1 MNAPVNTAAGGACR
15 PSIRMPARFR
25 RIILGAL
32 AEMKLPLA
40 VAVLALAGVM
50 AMSLLAPWPL
60 KIIFDHVLLEK
71 PLPDALNLL
80 EPVIVRGQWFAL
92 CTMAGA
98 IGVIALFAAIFAYLQ
113 VFATAKVGHYI
124 TYCLRS
130 ELFAHLQRLSLS
142 FHQRTRSG
150 ELITKVASDT
160 NLLRDMFAEWSLTF
174 AAHFLTLIAMLAVM
188 FAINWR
194 LALVVATSL
203 PPLLALIY
211 FLNKRVKA
219 SVRAQR
225 KYEGAMTSRL
235 NEVLS
240 SMLLVQAFG
249 RQSFEERRFQEEIE
263 GNFHSGV
270 RTARNAG
277 AITRAIVLVSAIGT
291 AITVLVGAWQV
302 LEGQLTPG
310 ELLIF
315 LAYVQSLYKP
325 VKDLGRLSA
334 KFSRATVSAGR
345 IGEILATEPDAVDET
360 GALDIG
366 SPAGEIIFEDVC
378 FGYREGRPVVDH
390 VSFRIAP
397 GERVALVG
405 PSGAGKSTLLS
416 LLLRLY
422 EPDQG
427 RITIDG
433 IDIRRFTRDSLRN
446 QIGIVLQENIL
457 FGVSVRENIAY
468 GCPGASDAAI
478 QAAARAAR
486 AHEFIVDLPDGY
498 DTELGERGASL
509 SGGQRQRICLARA
522 LVKAPAILVMDEPTS
537 AVDAVSARL
546 INESV
551 ARVHAGRSLLVIA
564 HDYADMSG
572 YDRILV
578 MKDGRLVESG
588 RHDNLMEAKGA
599 YLALVERRA

>member
-1 MNAPVNTAAGGACR
+1 M
-15 PSIRMPARFR
+15 RMPPRFR
-25 RIILGAL
+25 RIVIDAL
-32 AEMKLPLA
+32 AEMKLPLT
-40 VAVLALAGVM
+40 VAALSLAGVM
-50 AMSLLAPWPL
+50 VTNLLAPWPL
-60 KIIFDHVLLEK
+60 KIIFDHILLEK
-71 PLPDALNLL
+71 PLPELL
-80 EPVIVRGQWFAL
+80 APVHTVLAHGQWFAL

-98 IGVIALFAAIFAYLQ
+98 ICLIALFAAVFAYLQ
-113 VFATAKVGHYI
+113 VFATAKVGHFI
-124 TYCLRS
+124 TYRLRS
-130 ELFAHLQRLSLS
+130 ELFAHLQRLSLG
-142 FHQRTRSG
+142 FHSDHRSG

-160 NLLRDMFAEWSLTF
+160 NMLRDMFAEWSLTF
-174 AAHFLTLIAMLAVM
+174 VAHFLTLLAMLAVM

-203 PPLLALIY
+203 PPLLAVIY

-225 KYEGAMTSRL
+225 RYEGAMTSRL

-240 SMLLVQAFG
+240 SMQLVQAFG

-270 RTARNAG
+270 RTARNTG

-302 LEGQLTPG
+302 LEGHLTPG

-334 KFSRATVSAGR
+334 KFSRAAVSAAR
-345 IGEILATEPDAVDET
+345 IGEILALEPDAADEP
-360 GALDIG
+360 GALEIG
-366 SPAGEIIFEDVC
+366 RPAGEIVFEDVS
-378 FGYREGRPVVDH
+378 FGYRAGRPVLDK
-390 VSFRIAP
+390 VSLRIAA

-422 EPDQG
+422 EPDSG
-427 RITIDG
+427 RILIDG
-433 IDIRRFTRDSLRN
+433 IDIRRFRRDSLRS
-446 QIGIVLQENIL
+446 QIGIVLQDNLL

-468 GCPGASDAAI
+468 GCPEADDGRI
-478 QAAARAAR
+478 EAAARAAR

-498 DTELGERGASL
+498 GSELGERGATL

-522 LVKAPAILVMDEPTS
+522 LVKQPAILVMDEPTS

-551 ARVHAGRSLLVIA
+551 ARVHAGRTLLVIA
-564 HDYADMSG
+564 HDYADMSDF
-572 YDRILV
+572 DRILV
-578 MKDGRLVESG
+578 LQDGRLVESG
-588 RHDNLMEAKGA
+588 RHDKLMEAKGA

>member
-1 MNAPVNTAAGGACR
+1 
-15 PSIRMPARFR
+15 MPPRFR
-25 RIILGAL
+25 RIIVGAL
-32 AEMKLPLA
+32 AEMKWP
-40 VAVLALAGVM
+40 LALAALGLVGVM
-50 AMSLLAPWPL
+50 VTNLLAPWPL
-60 KIIFDHVLLEK
+60 KIIFDHILLEK
-71 PLPDALNLL
+71 PLPAGMSLL
-80 EPVIVRGQWFAL
+80 APLLAEGKWFAL
-92 CTMAGA
+92 CLMAGA
-98 IGVIALFAAIFAYLQ
+98 IGLVALVAAICAYLQ
-113 VFATAKVGHYI
+113 VFATAKVGHFI
-124 TYCLRS
+124 TYRLRS
-130 ELFAHLQRLSLS
+130 DLFAHLQRLSLS
-142 FHQRTRSG
+142 FHQRSRSG

-174 AAHFLTLIAMLAVM
+174 AAHFLTLLAMLGVM

-194 LALVVATSL
+194 LALVVSTSL
-203 PPLLALIY
+203 PPLLAVIY

-225 KYEGAMTSRL
+225 RYEGAMTSRL

-277 AITRAIVLVSAIGT
+277 AITRAIVLVSALGT
-291 AITVLVGAWQV
+291 AVTVLFGAWQV
-302 LEGQLTPG
+302 LEGELTPG

-315 LAYVQSLYKP
+315 LAYVQSLYRP

-334 KFSRATVSAGR
+334 KFSRAAVSAGR
-345 IGEILATEPDAVDET
+345 IGEILATEPDAMDET

-366 SPAGEIIFEDVC
+366 RPAGEIVFEDVR
-378 FGYREGRPVVDH
+378 FGYREGRPVVDG
-390 VSFRIAP
+390 VSFRIAA
-397 GERVALVG
+397 GERVAVVG

-422 EPDQG
+422 EPEQG
-427 RITIDG
+427 RVLIDG
-433 IDIRRFTRDSLRN
+433 IDIRRFTRDSLRG

-468 GCPGASDAAI
+468 GCPDADDAAI
-478 QAAARAAR
+478 EAAARAAR

-498 DTELGERGASL
+498 DTVLGERGASL

-522 LVKAPAILVMDEPTS
+522 LVKSPAILVMDEPTS

-551 ARVHAGRSLLVIA
+551 ARVHAGRTLLVIA

-588 RHDNLMEAKGA
+588 RHDRLMEAKGA

>member
-1 MNAPVNTAAGGACR
+1 M
-15 PSIRMPARFR
+15 IHMPHRFR
-25 RIILGAL
+25 RIVFGGLG
-32 AEMKLPLA
+32 EMKAPLV
-40 VAVLALAGVM
+40 VAALALAGVM
-50 AMSLLAPWPL
+50 VTSLLAPWPL
-60 KIIFDHVLLEK
+60 KVIFDHVLLAK
-71 PLPDALNLL
+71 PLPEGLSMLAPLIAQGRWL
-80 EPVIVRGQWFAL
+80 AL
-92 CTMAGA
+92 CAMAGTIA
-98 IGVIALFAAIFAYLQ
+98 LIALFAAIFAYLQ
-113 VFATAKVGHYI
+113 VYATAKVGHFI
-124 TYCLRS
+124 TYRLRS
-130 ELFAHLQRLSLS
+130 ELFAHLQRLSMS
-142 FHQRTRSG
+142 FHQHNRSG
-150 ELITKVASDT
+150 ELITKVATDT

-174 AAHFLTLIAMLAVM
+174 AAHFLTLIAMMVVM
-188 FAINWR
+188 FVINWR

-203 PPLLALIY
+203 PPLLAVIY

-225 KYEGAMTSRL
+225 RYEGAMTSRL

-270 RTARNAG
+270 RTARNTG

-302 LEGQLTPG
+302 LEGLLTPG

-325 VKDLGRLSA
+325 VKDLGRLAA
-334 KFSRATVSAGR
+334 KFSRASVSAGR
-345 IGEILATEPDAVDET
+345 VSEILATEPDAADPP

-366 SPAGEIIFEDVC
+366 RPAGEIVFEDVG
-378 FGYREGRPVVDH
+378 FGYRDDRPVVEH
-390 VSFRIAP
+390 VSFRIAA

-422 EPDQG
+422 EPSAG
-427 RITIDG
+427 RILIDG
-433 IDIRRFTRDSLRN
+433 IDISRFKRDSLRS
-446 QIGIVLQENIL
+446 QIGIVLQENVL

-468 GCPGASDAAI
+468 GLPDASDQQI
-478 QAAARAAR
+478 EAAARAAR

-498 DTELGERGASL
+498 DTVLGERGATI

-522 LVKAPAILVMDEPTS
+522 LVKEPAILVMDEPTS

-551 ARVHAGRSLLVIA
+551 ARVHAGKTLLVIA

-578 MKDGRLVESG
+578 MKDGQLVESG
-588 RHDNLMEAKGA
+588 RHDKLMEAKGA

>member
-1 MNAPVNTAAGGACR
+1 M
-15 PSIRMPARFR
+15 RMPPRFR
-25 RIILGAL
+25 RIVIDAL
-32 AEMKLPLA
+32 AEMKLPLT
-40 VAVLALAGVM
+40 VAALSLAGVM
-50 AMSLLAPWPL
+50 VTNLLAPWPL
-60 KIIFDHVLLEK
+60 KIIFDHILLEK
-71 PLPDALNLL
+71 PLPELL
-80 EPVIVRGQWFAL
+80 APVHTVLAHGQWFAL

-98 IGVIALFAAIFAYLQ
+98 ICLIALFAAVFAYLQ
-113 VFATAKVGHYI
+113 VFATAKVGHFI
-124 TYCLRS
+124 TYRLRS
-130 ELFAHLQRLSLS
+130 ELFAHLQRLSLG
-142 FHQRTRSG
+142 FHSDHRSG

-160 NLLRDMFAEWSLTF
+160 NMLRDMFAEWSLTF
-174 AAHFLTLIAMLAVM
+174 VAHFLTLLAMLAVM

-203 PPLLALIY
+203 PPLLAVIY

-225 KYEGAMTSRL
+225 RYEGAMTSRL

-240 SMLLVQAFG
+240 SMQLVQAFG

-270 RTARNAG
+270 RTARNTG

-302 LEGQLTPG
+302 LEGHLTPG

-334 KFSRATVSAGR
+334 KFSRAAVSAAR
-345 IGEILATEPDAVDET
+345 IGEILALEPDAADEP
-360 GALDIG
+360 GALEIG
-366 SPAGEIIFEDVC
+366 RPAGEIVFEDVS
-378 FGYREGRPVVDH
+378 FGYRAGRPVLDK
-390 VSFRIAP
+390 VSLRIAA

-422 EPDQG
+422 EPDSG
-427 RITIDG
+427 RILIDG
-433 IDIRRFTRDSLRN
+433 IDIRRFRRDSLRS
-446 QIGIVLQENIL
+446 QIGIVLQDNLL

-468 GCPGASDAAI
+468 GCPEADDGRI
-478 QAAARAAR
+478 EAAARAAR

-498 DTELGERGASL
+498 DTELGERGATL

-522 LVKAPAILVMDEPTS
+522 LVKEPAILVMDEPTS

-551 ARVHAGRSLLVIA
+551 ARVHAGRTLLVIA
-564 HDYADMSG
+564 HDYADMRG

-588 RHDNLMEAKGA
+588 RHDNLMEARGA

>member
-1 MNAPVNTAAGGACR
+1 MT
-15 PSIRMPARFR
+15 RMPPRFR
-25 RIILGAL
+25 QIVVGAL
-32 AEMKLPLA
+32 AEMKAPLL
-40 VAVLALAGVM
+40 VAAFALGGVM
-50 AMSLLAPWPL
+50 VTSLLAPWPL
-60 KIIFDHVLLEK
+60 KVIFDHILLAK
-71 PLPDALNLL
+71 PLPEGLALLTPLL
-80 EPVIVRGQWFAL
+80 DQGRWFAL

-98 IGVIALFAAIFAYLQ
+98 IALIALFAANFAYLQ
-113 VFATAKVGHYI
+113 VYATAKVGHFI
-124 TYCLRS
+124 TYRLRS
-130 ELFAHLQRLSLS
+130 ELFAHLQRLSMS
-142 FHQRTRSG
+142 FHQHNRSG

-174 AAHFLTLIAMLAVM
+174 AAHFLTLIAMMAVM
-188 FAINWR
+188 FVINWR

-203 PPLLALIY
+203 PPLLAAIY

-225 KYEGAMTSRL
+225 RYEGAMTSRL

-263 GNFHSGV
+263 SNFLSGV
-270 RTARNAG
+270 RTARNTG

-302 LEGQLTPG
+302 LEGLLTPG

-325 VKDLGRLSA
+325 VKDLGRLAA
-334 KFSRATVSAGR
+334 KFSRASVSAAR
-345 IGEILATEPDAVDET
+345 VGEILATEPDAADPP

-366 SPAGEIIFEDVC
+366 RPAGEIVFDQVS
-378 FGYREGRPVVDH
+378 FGYRDDQPVVDG
-390 VSFRIAP
+390 VSFRIAA

-422 EPDQG
+422 EPTAG
-427 RITIDG
+427 RILVDG
-433 IDIRRFTRDSLRN
+433 IDIARFRRDSLRG
-446 QIGIVLQENIL
+446 QIGIVLQENVL

-468 GCPGASDAAI
+468 GCPDAGDQQI
-478 QAAARAAR
+478 EAAARAAR

-498 DTELGERGASL
+498 DTVLGERGATI

-522 LVKAPAILVMDEPTS
+522 LVKEPAILVMDEPTS
-537 AVDAVSARL
+537 SVDAVSARL

-551 ARVHAGRSLLVIA
+551 ARVHAGKTLLVIA
-564 HDYADMSG
+564 HDYSDMRG

-578 MKDGRLVESG
+578 IKDGRLVESG
-588 RHDNLMEAKGA
+588 RHEKLMEAEGA